1 MKRAFLQTEN
11 RVRRTYRGGRHIDEF
26 LGKESCCDSFF
37 PEDWISSF
45 VEAKNK
51 IYVKGEGVSSF
62 IVDGR
67 LVPITEAVSE
77 EDFGEGRRESG
88 VLVKLLDAAE
98 RLGIQ
103 VHPTPDFSRCY
114 FSSEHGKTE
123 CWHILSADEGA
134 AVYIGFKQGVTK
146 ERWRAL
152 FDAQDVDGMLACL
165 HKLSVRSGDTVLVRA
180 GTPHAIGSGCFLLEI
195 QEPTDY
201 TMRVEKTTLA
211 GEVLTPMQVHYGVGE
226 EALLDCFVYEGLTE
240 AQAREKFFLRE
251 KAGGGAFCETMLADY
266 DDTPCFALG
275 ILKDNEKILPESFVT
290 LVVTQGGEV
299 KVGEQRLSVRRGEK
313 LFVPHGCGEISIYG
327 AEALVCYP
335 PKRSVIC

>member
-1 MKRAFLQTEN
+1 MKRPLLQTEN

-26 LGKESCCDSFF
+26 LGKENPADSFY

-45 VEAKNK
+45 VEAKNR

-62 IVDGR
+62 IVDGK
-67 LVPITEAVSE
+67 LVPITEAVSV
-77 EDFGEGRRESG
+77 EDFGEGREESG

-103 VHPTPDFSRCY
+103 VHPTPEFSHRH

-134 AVYIGFKQGVTK
+134 AVYIGFKEGITK
-146 ERWRAL
+146 EIWSKL
-152 FDAQDVDGMLACL
+152 FFGQDIDGMLSCL
-165 HKLSVRSGDTVLVRA
+165 HKMSVKSGDTVLVRA
-180 GTPHAIGSGCFLLEI
+180 GTPHAIGEGCFLLEI

-211 GEVLTPMQVHYGVGE
+211 GETLTPMQVHYGVGE
-226 EALLDCFVYEGLTE
+226 EALLDCFVYEGLSE
-240 AQAREKFFLRE
+240 SAAREKFFLRE
-251 KAGGGAFCETMLADY
+251 KAGERAFPVTMLVNY

-275 ILKDNEKILPESFVT
+275 ILKGDDRILPESFVT
-290 LVVTQGGEV
+290 LVFTEGGEV
-299 KVGEQRLSVRRGEK
+299 KVGEEALAIKRGDK
-313 LFVPHGCGEISIYG
+313 VFVPYGCGEISVVG
-327 AEALVCYP
+327 AVAIVCYP
-335 PKRSVIC
+335 PERS